1 MICKHKFG
9 SIHVV
14 GGNKIIEKNTQ
25 NKQNQ
30 GSSRMQNSGN
40 DVSMLNFRESKTC
53 PRQIVSNFSKFWLYW
68 TSSPQ
73 RNNGWRRSS
82 KLCDSFAQSI
92 PISWKC
98 CQYSASVAALISGNA
113 WCRFSQG
120 NSSCGSI
127 TGNFLP
133 GAIHPNP
140 SMHFQ
145 GVNLQWC
152 TQVFINNWRPY
163 VLRLIP
169 NIYMFLRMIISIFE
183 PSHLDSVPLTPRSF
197 WTGTSTM
204 WSGTCSAHVITCR
217 PTRPYQCFS

>member
-1 MICKHKFG
+1 MR
-9 SIHVV
+9 
-14 GGNKIIEKNTQ
+14 

-163 VLRLIP
+163 VLRPIP
-169 NIYMFLRMIISIFE
+169 NIYMFLRIIISIWTIPPWLSPLD
-183 PSHLDSVPLTPRSF
+183 PSLFLNRDIHHVKWYLQ
-197 WTGTSTM
+197 
-204 WSGTCSAHVITCR
+204 CSCNNMS
-217 PTRPYQCFS
+217 PYQALPMFLLVGKINPEDQK